1 MSGLATTPRR
11 LHPLTPIAK
20 AGRVLPPVLVGL
32 VVVIGSDLPGGPLLR
47 ALILIALS
55 VLIVVVVAGFTY
67 VAWTR
72 TSFWFDDDGD
82 LRIASGL
89 LRRQER
95 RVQLSRLQAVDLV
108 QPIIARLIG
117 LAELKPEVA
126 GGDSAQVSLAFLT
139 LDQANDLRRELL
151 ARAAGIRTGE
161 EESAPE
167 APERILVRVPPR
179 DLALSQLISES
190 LIFGVIGGAVI
201 LTIAFFTEG
210 FGALFGLLFAV
221 ATPVIASVNGFLA
234 NYDFTMAESPD
245 GLRLRRGLLTTRSQ
259 TVPPGRVQAVEI
271 AQPLLWRRF
280 GWVRLRVNVA
290 GYGSGDNDSG
300 SESTVLL
307 PVAPV
312 LVANAVLARVL
323 PGVEV
328 EKVPLAPAPRGAR
341 WRSWWQY
348 PRLAAGHD
356 DTVFVA
362 RTGRLVRRLSVIPHV
377 RTQSVRV
384 TQGPWERALGLASMH
399 VDSTPGP
406 VTVTAAHRSLA
417 DATLLATDQ
426 ARRAS
431 AARQVAPPERW
442 MLDRM
447 RHIKA
452 GRPSPAPEVDDE
464 RAGAS

>member
-1 MSGLATTPRR
+1 MTGLATAPRR
-11 LHPLTPIAK
+11 LHPLTPIAQ
-20 AGRVLPPVLVGL
+20 AGRVVPPVLVGL
-32 VVVIGSDLPGGPLLR
+32 AVVIGQDLPGGPLLR
-47 ALILIALS
+47 VLLLIGLS
-55 VLIVVVVAGFTY
+55 AVIVVAVAGFTY

-126 GGDSAQVSLAFLT
+126 GSGDSAKVSLAFLT
-139 LDQANDLRRELL
+139 VDQANELRRELL
-151 ARAAGIRTGE
+151 ARAAGIRTGQE
-161 EESAPE
+161 EPAPE
-167 APERILVRVPPR
+167 APERIIVRVPPR

-190 LIFGVIGGAVI
+190 LIFGVFVGAIVVTVA
-201 LTIAFFTEG
+201 LLTEG
-210 FGALFGLLFAV
+210 FGALFGLVFAV
-221 ATPVIASVNGFLA
+221 AAPIFASVNGFLA
-234 NYDFTMAESPD
+234 NYDFTVAESPD

-271 AQPLLWRRF
+271 AQPFLWRRF

-290 GYGSGDNDSG
+290 GYGGDNDSG
-300 SESTVLL
+300 SESAVLL

-328 EKVPLAPAPRGAR
+328 EKVPLVPAPREAR

-356 DTVFVA
+356 STVFVA
-362 RTGRLVRRLSVIPHV
+362 RTGRLVRTLSVIPHV

-417 DATLLATDQ
+417 DATELATDQ

-431 AARQVAPPERW
+431 AARLVAPPERW

-452 GRPSPAPEVDDE
+452 GRPAPLPDVDDE